1 MARMNVDLDEKLV
14 AEAMRRYGL
23 ASKRAAVDL
32 ALRRLVGDALTREEA
47 LDMEGTGWEAD
58 LDVLRASGA
67 ADVP

>member
-1 MARMNVDLDEKLV
+1 MARTNVDLDEKLV

-32 ALRRLVGDALTREEA
+32 ALRRLVGDALTRQEA

>member
-1 MARMNVDLDEKLV
+1 MDLDEKLV

-47 LDMEGTGWEAD
+47 LEMEGSGWEAD